1 MSNQELPGERLK
13 AERCRQQLDER
24 EVANRLHLSVT
35 YLRAI
40 EADDYDSLP
49 EATFVKGYMRNYARL
64 LGLPGEELAQAF
76 MALER
81 HREPEIT
88 APQLVDPVAGRGGR
102 WILPIVAVLVVLAI
116 LGWWFSASNEA
127 AAPGVVDQVQ
137 QATPS
142 ADAKSNNADANNA
155 DANNAKAG
163 DAKADDNAAAMP
175 ADAASSDASAMAPQ
189 AAAAVSTGAATD
201 DTAVGHVD
209 GSAVDNIVGSG
220 TANTVVSSA
229 GDTPD
234 PQSPVAAS
242 KVATAVTGPS
252 KLQLSFSANCWTR
265 VTDAAGKVLFAGGRQ
280 AGDSLNI
287 SGKPPFQLVLGN
299 AAGVSGLSVDGQ
311 AVTLAD
317 TGRGEVVHM
326 QVP

>member
-116 LGWWFSASNEA
+116 LGWWLSASNETA
-127 AAPGVVDQVQ
+127 ASDVANQAQ
-137 QATPS
+137 QAMPS
-142 ADAKSNNADANNA
+142 AEAKPNDAKPNEAKPNDA
-155 DANNAKAG
+155 
-163 DAKADDNAAAMP
+163 AAAMQ
-175 ADAASSDASAMAPQ
+175 ADAPSSDASAMAPP
-189 AAAAVSTGAATD
+189 AASVVSTDAATD
-201 DTAVGHVD
+201 HAAVGHDD
-209 GSAVDNIVGSG
+209 GSAAENVAG
-220 TANTVVSSA
+220 TGMTNAAANSA
-229 GDTPD
+229 SAAPD
-234 PQSPVAAS
+234 SQSTVAAS
-242 KVATAVTGPS
+242 QADSAVTGPA

-265 VTDAAGKVLFAGGRQ
+265 VTDATGKVLFAGGRQ
-280 AGDSLNI
+280 AGDSLNV

-326 QVP
+326 QAP

>member
-116 LGWWFSASNEA
+116 LGWWLSASDEA

-142 ADAKSNNADANNA
+142 ADAKLN
-155 DANNAKAG
+155 
-163 DAKADDNAAAMP
+163 DAKPNDAKPNDAVAALQT
-175 ADAASSDASAMAPQ
+175 AASSSDASAMAPQ
-189 AAAAVSTGAATD
+189 AAPAVSTDAATEHA
-201 DTAVGHVD
+201 AVGPVD
-209 GSAVDNIVGSG
+209 ESAVENVAGG
-220 TANTVVSSA
+220 GMTNAATGSA
-229 GDTPD
+229 GDAPD
-234 PQSPVAAS
+234 SDSTVAAS
-242 KVATAVTGPS
+242 KADTAVTGPA

-265 VTDAAGKVLFAGGRQ
+265 VTDATGKVLFAGGRQ
-280 AGDSLNI
+280 AGDSLNV

-326 QVP
+326 QAP